1 VPHHEVPGHEVPG
14 HEVPGREVPAM
25 RILFVAPR
33 YHTNQVP
40 FVRGLQ
46 EAGHEVLF
54 DVVYEGFSEDRTA
67 LRPYVVPAAGL
78 STWLQR
84 RRAPTDL
91 AKDHAAHTF
100 PDPFAYARR
109 LRSLRPDVVVV
120 RDPNRPFS
128 AVAALAARAL
138 RIQIV
143 LYTQGD
149 VHAESDRRKR
159 LQRSAL
165 VRSLDAQWFSTVPG
179 DRSLPRVHE
188 RVHYLPFA
196 ADLQRAVKAGW
207 FRDDRVHLLAIGK
220 FVPRKNHLLALEA
233 FDELRRSHPL
243 RLTLVGEVSNPEHE
257 AHLAEVRAFVRAR
270 ALEDVVTVATNVPF
284 GAMADLYLRHDVFV
298 MPSHRE
304 PVGVS
309 ILEAMAHGLP
319 VVCSTTNGA
328 RWYVEPGRSG
338 AVFRSEDVDDLRRKL
353 ADLVT
358 DRGRLQAFG
367 ARGRTLA
374 ETVHH
379 PRTVAASF
387 ESIVAAG
394 RRADSRQAAPA

>member
-1 VPHHEVPGHEVPG
+1 
-14 HEVPGREVPAM
+14 M

-33 YHTNQVP
+33 YHTNQLP

-46 EAGHEVLF
+46 EVGHEVLF
-54 DVVYEGFSEDRTA
+54 DVVHEGFSEDRTV
-67 LRPYVVPAAGL
+67 LRPHVVAAAGL

-109 LRSLRPDVVVV
+109 LRSLAPDVVVV

-149 VHAESDRRKR
+149 VHAAPDRRKW
-159 LQRSAL
+159 LQREAL

-179 DRSLPRVHE
+179 DRSQQRVHE
-188 RVHYLPFA
+188 RIHYLPFA
-196 ADLQRAVKAGW
+196 ADLHRAVKATW
-207 FRDDRVHLLAIGK
+207 FRDDRVHLLVVGK
-220 FVPRKNHLLALEA
+220 FVKRKNHLLALEA
-233 FDELRRSHPL
+233 FDALRGSHPL
-243 RLTLVGEVSNPEHE
+243 HLTLAGEVSTPEHE
-257 AHLAEVRAFVRAR
+257 AYLAEVRACIVAR
-270 ALEDVVTVATNVPF
+270 GLEDAVTVVTNVPF
-284 GAMADLYLRHDVFV
+284 GEMADLYGRHDAFV
-298 MPSHRE
+298 MPSQSE

-338 AVFRSEDVDDLRRKL
+338 AIFRSGDVDDLRRQL
-353 ADLVT
+353 ADLVS
-358 DRGRLQAFG
+358 DRGRLRAFG
-367 ARGRTLA
+367 ARGRALA

-379 PRTVAASF
+379 PRAVAAAF
-387 ESIVAAG
+387 ETIVAAG
-394 RRADSRQAAPA
+394 RRAMSRKAAPA